1 MENENVTNENENV
14 EVQPNIEVKDN
25 GSTLTA
31 EVTPIDPMAAQEDP
45 KNSENPED
53 KPEEDKNS
61 EDKPEE
67 DEQTAF
73 DTQVE
78 RDNEI
83 KNDLAKHNIDFDALG
98 EEYQKNGELS
108 KESIDKLEKAGYPKA
123 MVDDYIRALLT
134 PYLDGLQATTEKF
147 VNRIYSMAGGKEN
160 YEKIIG
166 FIKTQ
171 PESVINAYNATIT
184 QGNLNQIELALNGI
198 KAQMKTA
205 YGTSNPTLMGGAATS
220 TADGYTSMEQMT
232 KDMADPR
239 YQVDPKFTR
248 SVMMKIKNATIF

>member
-1 MENENVTNENENV
+1 MENENVTNENV

-61 EDKPEE
+61 EDKPDV

-83 KNDLAKHNIDFDALG
+83 KNELAKHNIDFDALG
-98 EEYQKNGELS
+98 DEYQKNGELS

-123 MVDDYIRALLT
+123 MVDA
-134 PYLDGLQATTEKF
+134 YLDGLQATTEKF

-220 TADGYTSMEQMT
+220 TAEGYTSMEQMT

>member
-45 KNSENPED
+45 KNSENPEG

-61 EDKPEE
+61 EDKPDV

-123 MVDDYIRALLT
+123 MVDA
-134 PYLDGLQATTEKF
+134 YLDGLQATTEKF

-160 YEKIIG
+160 YEKIID

-171 PESVINAYNATIT
+171 PESVVNAYNATIT

-220 TADGYTSMEQMT
+220 TAEGYTSMEQMT

>member
-45 KNSENPED
+45 KNSENSED

-61 EDKPEE
+61 EDKPDV

-123 MVDDYIRALLT
+123 MVDA
-134 PYLDGLQATTEKF
+134 YLDGLQATTEKF

-166 FIKTQ
+166 FLKTQ

>member
-1 MENENVTNENENV
+1 MENENATNENENV

-53 KPEEDKNS
+53 KPEED
-61 EDKPEE
+61 
-67 DEQTAF
+67 EQTAF
-73 DTQVE
+73 DTQAE

-123 MVDDYIRALLT
+123 MVDA
-134 PYLDGLQATTEKF
+134 YLDGLQATTEKF

>member
-61 EDKPEE
+61 EDKPDV

-123 MVDDYIRALLT
+123 MVDA
-134 PYLDGLQATTEKF
+134 YLDGLQATTEKF

-248 SVMMKIKNATIF
+248 SVMLKIKNATIF

>member
-53 KPEEDKNS
+53 KPEED
-61 EDKPEE
+61 
-67 DEQTAF
+67 EQTAF
-73 DTQVE
+73 DTQAE

-123 MVDDYIRALLT
+123 MVDA
-134 PYLDGLQATTEKF
+134 YLDGLQATTEKF

-171 PESVINAYNATIT
+171 PESVVNAYNATIA

-220 TADGYTSMEQMT
+220 TAEGYTSMEQMT

>member
-61 EDKPEE
+61 EDKPDV

-123 MVDDYIRALLT
+123 MVDA
-134 PYLDGLQATTEKF
+134 YLDGLQATTEKF

-171 PESVINAYNATIT
+171 PDSVINAYNATIT

-205 YGTSNPTLMGGAATS
+205 YGTSNPTLMGGASTS
-220 TADGYTSMEQMT
+220 TAEGYTSMEQMT

-248 SVMMKIKNATIF
+248 SVLMKIKNATIF

>member
-31 EVTPIDPMAAQEDP
+31 EVTPIDPMATQEDT

-61 EDKPEE
+61 EDKPDV

-123 MVDDYIRALLT
+123 MVDA
-134 PYLDGLQATTEKF
+134 YLDGLQATTEKF

-220 TADGYTSMEQMT
+220 TAEGYTSMEQMT

>member
-61 EDKPEE
+61 EDKPDV

-123 MVDDYIRALLT
+123 MVDA
-134 PYLDGLQATTEKF
+134 YLDGLQAATEKF

-198 KAQMKTA
+198 KAQMNTA
-205 YGTSNPTLMGGAATS
+205 YGTSNPTLMGGVATS
-220 TADGYTSMEQMT
+220 TAEGYTSMEQMT
-232 KDMADPR
+232 KDMTDPR

>member
-123 MVDDYIRALLT
+123 MVDA
-134 PYLDGLQATTEKF
+134 YLDGLQATTEKF

-220 TADGYTSMEQMT
+220 TAEGYTSMEQMT

-248 SVMMKIKNATIF
+248 SVLMKIKNATIF

>member
-31 EVTPIDPMAAQEDP
+31 EVTPIEPMAAQEDP
-45 KNSENPED
+45 KDTETPED
-53 KPEEDKNS
+53 KPEEDKTP

-67 DEQTAF
+67 DEQTSF

-123 MVDDYIRALLT
+123 MVDA
-134 PYLDGLQATTEKF
+134 YLDGLQATTEKF

-160 YEKIIG
+160 YEKILG

-171 PESVINAYNATIT
+171 PESVVNAYNATIT

-205 YGTSNPTLMGGAATS
+205 YGTSNPTLMGGGATS
-220 TADGYTSMEQMT
+220 TAEGYTSMEQMT
-232 KDMADPR
+232 KDMSDPR
-239 YQVDPKFTR
+239 YQVDPKFTH
-248 SVMMKIKNATIF
+248 SVMMKIENANIF

>member
-1 MENENVTNENENV
+1 MENENVTNENV

-25 GSTLTA
+25 GSTITA
-31 EVTPIDPMAAQEDP
+31 EVNPIDPMVAQENTDA
-45 KNSENPED
+45 PED

-61 EDKPEE
+61 EDKPNV

-83 KNDLAKHNIDFDALG
+83 KADLAKQGIDFDALG

-123 MVDDYIRALLT
+123 MVDA
-134 PYLDGLQATTEKF
+134 YLDGLQATTEKF
-147 VNRIYSMAGGKEN
+147 VNRIYNMAGGKDS
-160 YEKIIG
+160 YEKITA
-166 FIKTQ
+166 FLSNQ

-184 QGNLNQIELALNGI
+184 QGNLSQIELALNGI
-198 KAQMKTA
+198 KAQMKSA
-205 YGTSNPTLMGGAATS
+205 YGTSNPTLMGGGSNTATE
-220 TADGYTSMEQMT
+220 GYTSIEQMT
-232 KDMADPR
+232 KDMSDPR
-239 YQVDPKFTR
+239 YQVDPKFTQ
-248 SVMMKIKNATIF
+248 SVMMKIKNANIF

>member
-53 KPEEDKNS
+53 KPDV
-61 EDKPEE
+61 

-123 MVDDYIRALLT
+123 MVDA
-134 PYLDGLQATTEKF
+134 YLDGLQATTEKF

>member
-1 MENENVTNENENV
+1 MENENATNENENV

-31 EVTPIDPMAAQEDP
+31 EVTPIDPMATQEDP

-61 EDKPEE
+61 EDKPAV

-98 EEYQKNGELS
+98 EEYQNNGELS

-123 MVDDYIRALLT
+123 MVDA
-134 PYLDGLQATTEKF
+134 YLDGLQATTEKF

-205 YGTSNPTLMGGAATS
+205 YGTSNPTLMGGVATS
-220 TADGYTSMEQMT
+220 TAEGYTSMEQMT

>member
-61 EDKPEE
+61 EDKPDV

-73 DTQVE
+73 DTQAE

-123 MVDDYIRALLT
+123 MVDA
-134 PYLDGLQATTEKF
+134 YLDGLQATTEKF

-239 YQVDPKFTR
+239 YQVDTKFTR
-248 SVMMKIKNATIF
+248 SVIMKIKNATIF

>member
-1 MENENVTNENENV
+1 MENENVTNENV
-14 EVQPNIEVKDN
+14 EVKPNIEVKDN

-61 EDKPEE
+61 EDKPNV

-108 KESIDKLEKAGYPKA
+108 KESLDKLEKAGYPKA
-123 MVDDYIRALLT
+123 MVDA
-134 PYLDGLQATTEKF
+134 YLNGLQATTEKF

-198 KAQMKTA
+198 KAQMNAT

-220 TADGYTSMEQMT
+220 TAEGYTSMEQMT
-232 KDMADPR
+232 KDMSDPR

>member
-31 EVTPIDPMAAQEDP
+31 EVTPIDPMATQEDP

-61 EDKPEE
+61 EDKPDV

-123 MVDDYIRALLT
+123 MVDA
-134 PYLDGLQATTEKF
+134 YLDGLQATTEKF

-220 TADGYTSMEQMT
+220 TAEGYTSMEQMT

-248 SVMMKIKNATIF
+248 SVLMKIKNATIF

>member
-1 MENENVTNENENV
+1 MENENVTTENENV

-31 EVTPIDPMAAQEDP
+31 EVNPIDPMAAQEDP
-45 KNSENPED
+45 KDTENAED
-53 KPEEDKNS
+53 KPDGDKTPD
-61 EDKPEE
+61 DKSDV
-67 DEQTAF
+67 DEQVAF

-108 KESIDKLEKAGYPKA
+108 KESIDKLVKAGYPKA
-123 MVDDYIRALLT
+123 MVDA
-134 PYLDGLQATTEKF
+134 YLEGLQATTEKF

-166 FIKTQ
+166 FLKTQ
-171 PESVINAYNATIT
+171 PESVVNAYNATIT

-198 KAQMKTA
+198 KAQMKST
-205 YGTSNPTLMGGAATS
+205 YGTSNPTIMGGVANSNAE
-220 TADGYTSMEQMT
+220 GYTSMEQMT
-232 KDMADPR
+232 KDMSDPR

>member
-45 KNSENPED
+45 KNSENSED

-61 EDKPEE
+61 EDKPDV

-123 MVDDYIRALLT
+123 MVDA
-134 PYLDGLQATTEKF
+134 YLDGLQATTEKF

-205 YGTSNPTLMGGAATS
+205 YGTSNPTLMGGASTS
-220 TADGYTSMEQMT
+220 TAEGYTSMEQMT

-248 SVMMKIKNATIF
+248 SVLMKIKNATIF

>member
-1 MENENVTNENENV
+1 MENENVTNENV

-61 EDKPEE
+61 EDKPNV
-67 DEQTAF
+67 DEQTAY

-108 KESIDKLEKAGYPKA
+108 KESLDKLEKAGYPKA
-123 MVDDYIRALLT
+123 MVDA
-134 PYLDGLQATTEKF
+134 YLDGLQATTEKF

-198 KAQMKTA
+198 KAQMNTA

>member
-45 KNSENPED
+45 KDTENPED
-53 KPEEDKNS
+53 KSEEDKTP

-67 DEQTAF
+67 DEQTSF

-123 MVDDYIRALLT
+123 MVDA
-134 PYLDGLQATTEKF
+134 YLDGLQATTEKF

-160 YEKIIG
+160 YEKILG

-171 PESVINAYNATIT
+171 PESVVNAYNATIT

-220 TADGYTSMEQMT
+220 TAEGYTSMEQMT
-232 KDMADPR
+232 KDMSDPR
-239 YQVDPKFTR
+239 YQVDPKFTH
-248 SVMMKIKNATIF
+248 SVMMKIKNANIF

>member
-61 EDKPEE
+61 EDKPDG

-98 EEYQKNGELS
+98 EEYQKKGELS

-123 MVDDYIRALLT
+123 MVDA
-134 PYLDGLQATTEKF
+134 YLDGLQATTEKF

-184 QGNLNQIELALNGI
+184 QGNLNQVELALNGI

>member
-1 MENENVTNENENV
+1 MENENVTNENV

-61 EDKPEE
+61 EDKPDV

-123 MVDDYIRALLT
+123 MVDA
-134 PYLDGLQATTEKF
+134 YLDGLQATTEKF

>member
-1 MENENVTNENENV
+1 MENENVTNENV

-61 EDKPEE
+61 EDKPDV

-123 MVDDYIRALLT
+123 MVDA
-134 PYLDGLQATTEKF
+134 YLDGLQATTEKF

-171 PESVINAYNATIT
+171 PESVVDASNATIA

-198 KAQMKTA
+198 EAQMKTA

-220 TADGYTSMEQMT
+220 TAEGYTSMEQMT

>member
-31 EVTPIDPMAAQEDP
+31 EVTPIDPMATQEDP

-61 EDKPEE
+61 EDKPDV

-123 MVDDYIRALLT
+123 MVDA
-134 PYLDGLQATTEKF
+134 YLDGLQATTEKF

-205 YGTSNPTLMGGAATS
+205 YGTSNPTLMGGTATS
-220 TADGYTSMEQMT
+220 TAEGYTSMEQMT

>member
-1 MENENVTNENENV
+1 MENENVTNENV
-14 EVQPNIEVKDN
+14 EVKPNIEVKNN

-45 KNSENPED
+45 KNSEKPED

-61 EDKPEE
+61 EDKPNV

-123 MVDDYIRALLT
+123 MVDA
-134 PYLDGLQATTEKF
+134 YLDGLQATTEKF

-198 KAQMKTA
+198 KAQMNAA

-220 TADGYTSMEQMT
+220 TAEGYTSMEQMT

>member
-61 EDKPEE
+61 EDKPNV

-83 KNDLAKHNIDFDALG
+83 RNDLAKHNIDFDALG

-123 MVDDYIRALLT
+123 MVDA
-134 PYLDGLQATTEKF
+134 YLDGLQATTEKF

>member
-61 EDKPEE
+61 EDKPDV

-123 MVDDYIRALLT
+123 MVDA
-134 PYLDGLQATTEKF
+134 YLDGLQATTEKF

-198 KAQMKTA
+198 KAQMKAA

-220 TADGYTSMEQMT
+220 TAEGYTSMEQMT

-248 SVMMKIKNATIF
+248 SVLMKIKNATIF

>member
-1 MENENVTNENENV
+1 MENENTTNENENV

-31 EVTPIDPMAAQEDP
+31 EVTPIDPMSAQEDP

-61 EDKPEE
+61 EDKPDV

-123 MVDDYIRALLT
+123 MVDA
-134 PYLDGLQATTEKF
+134 YLDGLQATTEKF

-171 PESVINAYNATIT
+171 PESVINAYNATIA

>member
-83 KNDLAKHNIDFDALG
+83 KNELAKHNIDFDALG
-98 EEYQKNGELS
+98 EEYQENGELS

-123 MVDDYIRALLT
+123 MVDA
-134 PYLDGLQATTEKF
+134 YLDGLQATTEKF

-166 FIKTQ
+166 FLKTQ
-171 PESVINAYNATIT
+171 PESVIDAYNATIT

>member
-31 EVTPIDPMAAQEDP
+31 EVTPIDPMVAQEDP

-53 KPEEDKNS
+53 KPEENKNS
-61 EDKPEE
+61 EDKPDV

-123 MVDDYIRALLT
+123 MVDA
-134 PYLDGLQATTEKF
+134 YLDGLQATTEKF

-198 KAQMKTA
+198 KAQMNTA

-220 TADGYTSMEQMT
+220 TAEGYTSMEQMT

>member
-1 MENENVTNENENV
+1 MENENVTNENV
-14 EVQPNIEVKDN
+14 EVKPNIEVKDN

-61 EDKPEE
+61 EDKPNV

-123 MVDDYIRALLT
+123 MVDA
-134 PYLDGLQATTEKF
+134 YLDGLQATTEKF

-198 KAQMKTA
+198 KAQMNAA

-220 TADGYTSMEQMT
+220 TAEGYTSMEQMT

>member
-61 EDKPEE
+61 EDKPDV

-123 MVDDYIRALLT
+123 MVDA
-134 PYLDGLQATTEKF
+134 YLDGLQATTEKF
-147 VNRIYSMAGGKEN
+147 VNRIYSMAGGKET

-248 SVMMKIKNATIF
+248 SVMLKIKNATIF

>member
-45 KNSENPED
+45 KNSENSED
-53 KPEEDKNS
+53 KPEEDKNP
-61 EDKPEE
+61 EDKPDV

-73 DTQVE
+73 DTQAE

-123 MVDDYIRALLT
+123 MVDA
-134 PYLDGLQATTEKF
+134 YLDGLQATTEKF

-171 PESVINAYNATIT
+171 PDSVINAYNATIT

-205 YGTSNPTLMGGAATS
+205 YGTSNPTLMGGASTS
-220 TADGYTSMEQMT
+220 TAEGYTSMEQMT

-248 SVMMKIKNATIF
+248 SVLMKIKNATIF

>member
-31 EVTPIDPMAAQEDP
+31 EVTPIDPMVAQEDP
-45 KNSENPED
+45 KNSENPEG

-61 EDKPEE
+61 EDKPDV

-73 DTQVE
+73 DTQAE

-123 MVDDYIRALLT
+123 MVDA
-134 PYLDGLQATTEKF
+134 YLDGLQAATEKF

-220 TADGYTSMEQMT
+220 TAEGYTSMEQMT

>member
-61 EDKPEE
+61 EDKPDV

-123 MVDDYIRALLT
+123 MVDA
-134 PYLDGLQATTEKF
+134 YLDGLQATTEKF

-198 KAQMKTA
+198 KAQMNTA
-205 YGTSNPTLMGGAATS
+205 YGTYNPTLMGGAATS
-220 TADGYTSMEQMT
+220 TAEGYTSMEQMT

>member
-45 KNSENPED
+45 KNSENSED

-123 MVDDYIRALLT
+123 MVDA
-134 PYLDGLQATTEKF
+134 YLDGLQATTEKF

-205 YGTSNPTLMGGAATS
+205 YGTSNPTLMGGAATA
-220 TADGYTSMEQMT
+220 TAEGYTSMEQMT

>member
-31 EVTPIDPMAAQEDP
+31 EVTPIDPMATQEDP

-98 EEYQKNGELS
+98 EKNGELS

-123 MVDDYIRALLT
+123 MVDA
-134 PYLDGLQATTEKF
+134 YLDGLQATTEKF

-205 YGTSNPTLMGGAATS
+205 YGTSNPTLMGGAVTS
-220 TADGYTSMEQMT
+220 TAEGYTSMEQMT

>member
-1 MENENVTNENENV
+1 MENENVTNENV

-61 EDKPEE
+61 EDKPDV

-123 MVDDYIRALLT
+123 MVDA
-134 PYLDGLQATTEKF
+134 YLDGLQATTEKF

-198 KAQMKTA
+198 KAKMNTA

-220 TADGYTSMEQMT
+220 TAEGYTSMEQMT